1 MLQVREITP
10 DFLGQASEML
20 PGFGHQTLLTS
31 VAMTEPSRGAN
42 TSHTL
47 FGIDPIIVLAALI
60 SCFCVTSFFSLNT
73 DWYVKN
79 LFAIVALLHHGAEA
93 G

>member
-10 DFLGQASEML
+10 SFLGEVSEML

-31 VAMTEPSRGAN
+31 VAITEQRGDAN
-42 TSHTL
+42 SSHPL

-60 SCFCVTSFFSLNT
+60 SCFCVSSFLQSK
-73 DWYVKN
+73 Y
-79 LFAIVALLHHGAEA
+79 
-93 G
+93 

>member
-10 DFLGQASEML
+10 SFLGEASEIL

-31 VAMTEPSRGAN
+31 VAMAEPRQDVNA
-42 TSHTL
+42 SHPL

-60 SCFCVTSFFSLNT
+60 SCFCVTSFLQSK
-73 DWYVKN
+73 Y
-79 LFAIVALLHHGAEA
+79 
-93 G
+93 